1 MNQDKCVHRFDS
13 FSICTDNKGSTS
25 IQTCSF
31 CGFKDERFSSK
42 DELRL
47 FRLRQDRIALQKR
60 LGTYQELITVS
71 EDCE

>member
-1 MNQDKCVHRFDS
+1 MNQEICVHRFDN

-42 DELRL
+42 SELKL
-47 FRLRQDRIALQKR
+47 FRVRMDLIALQKK
-60 LGTYQELITVS
+60 LGTYQNYPSV
-71 EDCE
+71 EDDKK